1 MAARLCL
8 QNTMTERKEIFK
20 PRKAGGP
27 VKIFTC
33 GPSIYRFPHVGNYR
47 TFLYEDVL
55 QRYLEYLGYP
65 VQRLINFTDVEDKT
79 VEEAV
84 SKGVSLQ
91 EITEPVADRFYQ
103 DCRLLRIQLPATVSR
118 STTSVDQ
125 AVHLI
130 QRLMDKKIAYRHRGD
145 IFYDPLKFKGF
156 GKLFKLDMS
165 RWPEKKVRFRKDTY
179 TGRRWNRGDFIL
191 WMGREGSCGDIV
203 YWKTALGEGRPSWNV
218 QDPAMITKHLGYQV
232 DISCGGIDNLWRHHD
247 YNIAVIEGVS
257 GKTFARYW
265 LHGEHV
271 LIEGKKMSKSRGNIV
286 YVTDIMDRG
295 YQPHH
300 LRFYLIYGHYRKQL
314 DLCNEM
320 LQTARGKVDTYRELV
335 HRLEEECSP
344 VKNADPSAASEIDW
358 IRKDFESAMNDDLDV
373 AGAFEAVHSRVGRL
387 ARMKSAKNLRLRD
400 SRRAVKLLRR
410 IDTVL
415 QILPEI
421 HPDGSATTF
430 GEGV

>member
-1 MAARLCL
+1 
-8 QNTMTERKEIFK
+8 
-20 PRKAGGP
+20 
-27 VKIFTC
+27 
-33 GPSIYRFPHVGNYR
+33 
-47 TFLYEDVL
+47 
-55 QRYLEYLGYP
+55 
-65 VQRLINFTDVEDKT
+65 
-79 VEEAV
+79 
-84 SKGVSLQ
+84 
-91 EITEPVADRFYQ
+91 
-103 DCRLLRIQLPATVSR
+103 
-118 STTSVDQ
+118 
-125 AVHLI
+125 
-130 QRLMDKKIAYRHRGD
+130 
-145 IFYDPLKFKGF
+145 
-156 GKLFKLDMS
+156 
-165 RWPEKKVRFRKDTY
+165 
-179 TGRRWNRGDFIL
+179 
-191 WMGREGSCGDIV
+191 
-203 YWKTALGEGRPSWNV
+203 
-218 QDPAMITKHLGYQV
+218 MITKHLGYQV